1 MSNGTGATHITP
13 TTSSGS
19 DRARHAGAPRTD
31 TGRTGAGHG
40 GPAPAEAGSG
50 APQGLR
56 SRKRAATQSALE
68 SAAISKARE
77 YGYHHVTVDMICE
90 AAQVSQRTFFNY
102 FANKDAAFLGA
113 SRPMPTEEAVKA
125 FVVGN
130 GGSVLAELVLMI
142 ESAIVASEPDR
153 DLLRARR
160 TLIENT
166 PELFTSEI
174 TRLAEL
180 EDRLANVVLLRFETR
195 GRTEATTPD
204 ILDEAHMVV
213 GLAVSVLR
221 FAMRKASESDFSAD
235 PRAILRHAIG
245 LVERITGVNPF
256 TTDARESGRD

>member
-1 MSNGTGATHITP
+1 MSSHPGDTNTIP
-13 TTSSGS
+13 T
-19 DRARHAGAPRTD
+19 DP
-31 TGRTGAGHG
+31 GHD
-40 GPAPAEAGSG
+40 E
-50 APQGLR
+50 GLR
-56 SRKRAATQSALE
+56 ARKRAATQAALE
-68 SAAISKARE
+68 AAAIGQAGE
-77 YGYHHVTVDMICE
+77 HGYHHVTVDMICE

-102 FANKDAAFLGA
+102 FATKDAAFLGA
-113 SRPMPTEEAVKA
+113 SPPLPTESAVQA
-125 FVVGN
+125 FVEGN
-130 GGSVLAELVLMI
+130 GGSTLAELVLMI

-180 EDRLANVVLLRFETR
+180 EDRLADVVLLRFAAR
-195 GRTEATTPD
+195 GRTAVTTPD

-221 FAMRKASESDFSAD
+221 FAMRKASESDYSAD

-256 TTDARESGRD
+256 TTDAREPRRD

>member
-1 MSNGTGATHITP
+1 MSSRPGDTDNIP
-13 TTSSGS
+13 T
-19 DRARHAGAPRTD
+19 DAGQD
-31 TGRTGAGHG
+31 
-40 GPAPAEAGSG
+40 E
-50 APQGLR
+50 GLR
-56 SRKRAATQSALE
+56 ARKRAATQAALE
-68 SAAISKARE
+68 AAAIGQASE
-77 YGYHHVTVDMICE
+77 HGYHHVTVDMICE

-102 FANKDAAFLGA
+102 FATKDAAFLGA
-113 SRPMPTEEAVKA
+113 SPPLPTESAVQT
-125 FVVGN
+125 FVEGN

-142 ESAIVASEPDR
+142 ESAIAASEPDR
-153 DLLRARR
+153 ELLRARR

-174 TRLAEL
+174 IRLAEL
-180 EDRLANVVLLRFETR
+180 EDRLADVVLLRFAAR

-221 FAMRKASESDFSAD
+221 FAMRKASESDYSAD

-256 TTDARESGRD
+256 TTDAREPRRD

>member
-1 MSNGTGATHITP
+1 MSSRTASPRTTP
-13 TTSSGS
+13 TDSGL
-19 DRARHAGAPRTD
+19 DD
-31 TGRTGAGHG
+31 
-40 GPAPAEAGSG
+40 
-50 APQGLR
+50 GLR
-56 SRKRAATQSALE
+56 ARKRAATQSALE
-68 SAAISKARE
+68 AAAISQAGE
-77 YGYHHVTVDMICE
+77 HGYHHVTVDMICE

-102 FANKDAAFLGA
+102 FATKDAAFLGA
-113 SRPMPTEEAVKA
+113 TPPMPTEDAVKI
-125 FVVGN
+125 FVAGN

-160 TLIENT
+160 ALIENT
-166 PELFTSEI
+166 PELFTSEL

-180 EDRLANVVLLRFETR
+180 DDRLADVVLLRFATR

-213 GLAVSVLR
+213 GLAASVLR
-221 FAMRKASESDFSAD
+221 FAMHKASESDYSAD

-256 TTDARESGRD
+256 TTDAREHGRD